1 MFGAWTAAVVE
12 QADAAFTDV
21 EERNGCIVAVHGGH
35 GDLELRARCN
45 PDGVLS
51 LNAVAIAGFRLVRV
65 PRVWDSPERRAAEA
79 DSQGELRRLART
91 FKAALDE
98 WTKSISALATW
109 VRYSPPQPWF
119 DDRSEDDDEG
129 GPDTLH

>member
-79 DSQGELRRLART
+79 DSQGEFRRLART
-91 FKAALDE
+91 IKAALDE
-98 WTKSISALATW
+98 WTKSIFSARDVGPLLAATAL
-109 VRYSPPQPWF
+109 VR
-119 DDRSEDDDEG
+119 RSIG
-129 GPDTLH
+129 G